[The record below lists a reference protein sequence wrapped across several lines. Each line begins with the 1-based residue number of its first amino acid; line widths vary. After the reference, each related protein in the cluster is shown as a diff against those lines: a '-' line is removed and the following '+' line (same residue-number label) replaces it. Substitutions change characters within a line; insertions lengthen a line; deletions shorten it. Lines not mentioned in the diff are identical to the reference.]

1 MPELQ
6 PQPLV
11 VAHLTD
17 PHLPLGRPSLAEAL
31 GKRGL
36 SWFNWLRK
44 RRHLHRPEITRLVV
58 ADILTAAPDFIAMT
72 GDLVNFSLEEEFAR
86 GAAWLARLGP
96 PDRVG
101 VIPGNHEA
109 MVRGFGERMLR
120 HWQPYLAGDDGAPG
134 FPWLRRRGDVA
145 LIGVSSAVVTPPF
158 MASGRAGAGQVAALE
173 RTLEEAGAMGLCRVV
188 LIHHPPT
195 EVAKWRKALHDRA
208 EVAAAIARAGAEL
221 VLHGHTHRA
230 DLSWIDTPRGRVPVI
245 GPPASGMLPGRDRD
259 AGAWRRLE
267 FRRDGAGWLL
277 DLRER
282 RVTLQGGAIEDGPH
296 LTFRLPLAS
305 VVAAASAQ

>member
-1 MPELQ
+1 VPD
-6 PQPLV
+6 PLV
-11 VAHLTD
+11 IAHLTD
-17 PHLPLGRPSLAEAL
+17 PHLPLGRPSAIEVL

-36 SWFNWLRK
+36 SWLNWLRK
-44 RRHLHRPEITRLVV
+44 RRRLHRPELTRLVV
-58 ADILTAAPDFIAMT
+58 ADLLAAQPDFIAMT
-72 GDLVNFSLEEEFAR
+72 GDLVNFSLESEFAA
-86 GAAWLARLGP
+86 GAEWLAGLGP

-109 MVRGFGERMLR
+109 MTRGFLDRMLR
-120 HWQPYLAGDDGAPG
+120 HWGPYAAGDDGVPG

-145 LIGVSSAVVTPPF
+145 VIGLSSGVATPPF
-158 MASGRAGAGQVAALE
+158 MASGRAGPVQCAALG
-173 RTLEEAGAMGLCRVV
+173 RMLEETGAQGLCRVV

-195 EVAKWRKALHDRA
+195 GICKWRKALRDR
-208 EVAAAIARAGAEL
+208 EDVAAVIATQGAEL

-245 GPPASGMLPGRDRD
+245 GAPASGMLPGRGRD

-267 FRRDGAGWLL
+267 FRRGADGWRL

-282 RVTLQGGAIEDGPH
+282 RVTLRGEVEGGPH
-296 LTFRLPLAS
+296 LAFDLPLAA
-305 VVAAASAQ
+305 VVGGAAAQ